1 MSRLTVEASARTHIG
16 LVRRHNEDAVY
27 AGQNLFA
34 VADGL
39 GGHAA
44 GDVASSTVID
54 TLKPYD
60 RVHSPPDLPDV
71 LGQAIHSASL
81 ALRNRIEI
89 DPDAATMGTTLVA
102 MLWSGTTAI
111 VANIGDSRAYVLRD
125 GDLTQI
131 SEDHTYGN
139 LVADAADVPHL
150 PEKIARFLDGRADGR
165 SPDLSRR
172 QLHSGDRYVLCSDG
186 LSGVVPTGVMRAVLD
201 STTDPGDAA
210 ERLVALALESGGPD
224 NITVLVMDV
233 RSGGDD
239 LVVEADRLP
248 PSTSDPT

>member
-1 MSRLTVEASARTHIG
+1 M
-16 LVRRHNEDAVY
+16 
-27 AGQNLFA
+27 
-34 VADGL
+34 
-39 GGHAA
+39 
-44 GDVASSTVID
+44 ID

-102 MLWSGTTAI
+102 MLWSGTTVI
-111 VANIGDSRAYVLRD
+111 VANIGDSRAYLLRD

-139 LVADAADVPHL
+139 LVADAADVPNL

-165 SPDLSRR
+165 SPDLSLATAPLGR
-172 QLHSGDRYVLCSDG
+172 SIC
-186 LSGVVPTGVMRAVLD
+186 AVL
-201 STTDPGDAA
+201 GRL
-210 ERLVALALESGGPD
+210 ERRRAHRSYAGCSGLD
-224 NITVLVMDV
+224 H
-233 RSGGDD
+233 
-239 LVVEADRLP
+239 
-248 PSTSDPT
+248 